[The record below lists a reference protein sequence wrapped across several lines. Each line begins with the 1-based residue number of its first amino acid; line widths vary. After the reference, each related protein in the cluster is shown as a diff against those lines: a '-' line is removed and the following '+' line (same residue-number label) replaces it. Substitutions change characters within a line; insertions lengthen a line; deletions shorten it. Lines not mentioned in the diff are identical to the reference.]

1 MVTLGRRR
9 MVSMWRGRRIVRIVG
24 MRRGHHWTRYTCEG
38 KHMRR
43 RSCTTSVKELTMRGH
58 EGGSSDECDVGRGG
72 GACEEVEEENVPD
85 AGATAVQSEAAQMR
99 TLS

>member
-9 MVSMWRGRRIVRIVG
+9 MVSMWRGRRVVRIVG

-58 EGGSSDECDVGRGG
+58 EGGSSDACDVGRGG
-72 GACEEVEEENVPD
+72 AHVRRWRRKTSPMLVPL
-85 AGATAVQSEAAQMR
+85 R
-99 TLS
+99 CNLRLHR